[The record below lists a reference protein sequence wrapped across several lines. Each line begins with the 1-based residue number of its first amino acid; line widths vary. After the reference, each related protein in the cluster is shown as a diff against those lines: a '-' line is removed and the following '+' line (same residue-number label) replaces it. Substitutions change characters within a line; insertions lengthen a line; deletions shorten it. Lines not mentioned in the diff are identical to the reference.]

1 MKNIF
6 KIISMVFIGLL
17 VISCEKDEDQAVL
30 QQTKNSALASD
41 AKTLVLLRDNEADKA
56 VKFDWTNPQYNIS
69 VVYNNSLEFAKKDTG
84 FKDAKSVDVNAKDL
98 STTYSVKEFNKIMND
113 AGFLPEKIVDVD
125 VRMKTSVG
133 NAVFYSNV
141 ISMTVTPY
149 LAEYPPFYLVGEASA
164 VGWNA
169 GNAQLLYKDE
179 NISTIYTYLEKGKA
193 FRFLG
198 QQAWDP
204 TNYSLDA
211 AGIKDGNKY
220 FKTWST
226 NLSVADAENIKFNGE
241 SGIYKIVVDS
251 EPVKK
256 TLTISSSSISL
267 WNPTNL
273 YLVGSVNGWNIGG
286 AIPMTNLG
294 DGKFEH
300 IIALSA
306 GSQLKFVGQQSWG
319 ELEWGDLKAD
329 SNTGYLAPKGSN
341 GNIKF
346 DGTGGNYKITV
357 DLKLGVYSIKPL

>member
-6 KIISMVFIGLL
+6 KIVSVVFIGLL
-17 VISCEKDEDQAVL
+17 AISCEKDEDQAVL
-30 QQTKNSALASD
+30 QQTKNSTLAAD
-41 AKTLVLLRDNEADKA
+41 AKTLVLVRDNEANKA

-69 VVYNNSLEFAKKDTG
+69 VVYNNSLEFAKTGTG
-84 FKDAKSVDVNAKDL
+84 FKDAKSADVNTTDL
-98 STTYSVKEFNKIMND
+98 SVTYSVKEFNKIMND
-113 AGFLPEKIVDVD
+113 AGFLPDKVVNID

-149 LAEYPPFYLVGEASA
+149 LADYPPFYLVGEASV

-169 GNAQLLYKDE
+169 GSAQLLYKNE

-204 TNYSLDA
+204 TNYSLDV
-211 AGIKDGNKY
+211 AGVKDGNKY

-241 SGIYKIVVDS
+241 SGVYKIVIDS
-251 EPVKK
+251 EPLKK
-256 TLTISSSSISL
+256 ILTISSSSISL
-267 WNPTNL
+267 WNPANL
-273 YLVGSVNGWNIGG
+273 YLVGSVNGWNVGG

-306 GSQLKFVGQQSWG
+306 GSQLKFVDQQSWDG
-319 ELEWGDLKAD
+319 LDWGDLKSD